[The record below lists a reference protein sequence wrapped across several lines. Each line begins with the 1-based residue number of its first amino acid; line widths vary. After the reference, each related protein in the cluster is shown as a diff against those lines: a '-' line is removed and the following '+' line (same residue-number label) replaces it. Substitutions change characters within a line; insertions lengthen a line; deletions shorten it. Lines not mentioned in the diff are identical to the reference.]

1 MAYYDNAPSHKPQGK
16 KSFGREKWVEE
27 GSEYR
32 GARHGGRP
40 SGKRDD
46 NRAYG
51 EKKSFGDR
59 KPYGEKKSFG
69 DRKPYGEKKSF
80 GDRKPYGE
88 KKSYDDRKPYERR
101 DRYDRRPEM
110 TDERPAPSY
119 RDSEYRPVAVAP
131 VMAQPVAEEA
141 VQENLLAGR
150 NPIREALKAGR
161 DIEKLLVQKGE
172 LTGSARE
179 IVQMAKEAHIPVQEV
194 EHQRLNELAKNHQG
208 MVAFASAYQYS
219 TVEAMLAE
227 AEEKGEEPFLIL
239 LDGITDPHNLGAI
252 IRSAECVGA
261 HGVIVPERRA
271 VGLTPAAVKA
281 SAGAIEH
288 IKVARVV
295 NMTRVIEMLKARNI
309 WTYALTMDG
318 TDYEKVNFKGGVA
331 LVVGSEGEGISH
343 LVLENCDQKVSLP
356 MAGLR
361 VERVEPLFLPRY
373 GGRGDVPRAVQ
384 PPGMKPLLIVDGY
397 NVIGAWSE
405 AEKKGWS
412 LDESRDR
419 LMRQLEDYAGFSG
432 EEILLVF
439 DGYQSERTTTT
450 EEKHGDLTLIFTRH
464 GETADSYIERAAAQ
478 TPRYREL
485 RVATSDGLEQS
496 QVLSSGAI
504 RMTSRELLR
513 ELREMRK
520 SGMSAHQNQPNMNR
534 NTIFSRMPE
543 DIRAR
548 LEKLRRG
555 E

>member
-88 KKSYDDRKPYERR
+88 KKSYGDRKPYERR

-131 VMAQPVAEEA
+131 VMAQPVAEETA
-141 VQENLLAGR
+141 QENLLAGR

-356 MAGLR
+356 MAGHL
-361 VERVEPLFLPRY
+361 
-373 GGRGDVPRAVQ
+373 D
-384 PPGMKPLLIVDGY
+384 
-397 NVIGAWSE
+397 
-405 AEKKGWS
+405 S
-412 LDESRDR
+412 LNASVA
-419 LMRQLEDYAGFSG
+419 AG
-432 EEILLVF
+432 VVM
-439 DGYQSERTTTT
+439 
-450 EEKHGDLTLIFTRH
+450 
-464 GETADSYIERAAAQ
+464 
-478 TPRYREL
+478 YR
-485 RVATSDGLEQS
+485 
-496 QVLSSGAI
+496 VLSS
-504 RMTSRELLR
+504 
-513 ELREMRK
+513 
-520 SGMSAHQNQPNMNR
+520 
-534 NTIFSRMPE
+534 
-543 DIRAR
+543 
-548 LEKLRRG
+548 RRV
-555 E
+555 

>member
-88 KKSYDDRKPYERR
+88 KKSFGDRKPYGEKKSYGDREPYGEKKSFGDRKPYERR

-227 AEEKGEEPFLIL
+227 AEEKGEDPFLIL

-356 MAGLR
+356 MAGHL
-361 VERVEPLFLPRY
+361 
-373 GGRGDVPRAVQ
+373 D
-384 PPGMKPLLIVDGY
+384 
-397 NVIGAWSE
+397 
-405 AEKKGWS
+405 S
-412 LDESRDR
+412 LNASVA
-419 LMRQLEDYAGFSG
+419 AG
-432 EEILLVF
+432 VVM
-439 DGYQSERTTTT
+439 
-450 EEKHGDLTLIFTRH
+450 
-464 GETADSYIERAAAQ
+464 
-478 TPRYREL
+478 YR
-485 RVATSDGLEQS
+485 
-496 QVLSSGAI
+496 VLSS
-504 RMTSRELLR
+504 R
-513 ELREMRK
+513 
-520 SGMSAHQNQPNMNR
+520 
-534 NTIFSRMPE
+534 
-543 DIRAR
+543 RA
-548 LEKLRRG
+548 
-555 E
+555 

>member
-1 MAYYDNAPSHKPQGK
+1 M
-16 KSFGREKWVEE
+16 
-27 GSEYR
+27 
-32 GARHGGRP
+32 
-40 SGKRDD
+40 
-46 NRAYG
+46 
-51 EKKSFGDR
+51 
-59 KPYGEKKSFG
+59 
-69 DRKPYGEKKSF
+69 
-80 GDRKPYGE
+80 
-88 KKSYDDRKPYERR
+88 
-101 DRYDRRPEM
+101 
-110 TDERPAPSY
+110 
-119 RDSEYRPVAVAP
+119 
-131 VMAQPVAEEA
+131 AEEA

-356 MAGLR
+356 MAGHLDS
-361 VERVEPLFLPRY
+361 

-439 DGYQSERTTTT
+439 DGYQSERTTT

-464 GETADSYIERAAAQ
+464 GEMADSYIERAAAQ

-520 SGMSAHQNQPNMNR
+520 SGMSAHQNQPYMNR

>member
-1 MAYYDNAPSHKPQGK
+1 M
-16 KSFGREKWVEE
+16 
-27 GSEYR
+27 
-32 GARHGGRP
+32 
-40 SGKRDD
+40 
-46 NRAYG
+46 
-51 EKKSFGDR
+51 
-59 KPYGEKKSFG
+59 
-69 DRKPYGEKKSF
+69 
-80 GDRKPYGE
+80 
-88 KKSYDDRKPYERR
+88 
-101 DRYDRRPEM
+101 
-110 TDERPAPSY
+110 
-119 RDSEYRPVAVAP
+119 
-131 VMAQPVAEEA
+131 
-141 VQENLLAGR
+141 QENLLAGR

-295 NMTRVIEMLKARNI
+295 NMTRVIEMLKARNHLDI
-309 WTYALTMDG
+309 RADDG
-318 TDYEKVNFKGGVA
+318 R
-331 LVVGSEGEGISH
+331 H
-343 LVLENCDQKVSLP
+343 
-356 MAGLR
+356 GLR
-361 VERVEPLFLPRY
+361 EGQLQGRRGAGCRQRGRGHQPSRAGKLRPEGVPADGGASGQPECLRC

-450 EEKHGDLTLIFTRH
+450 EEKHGDLTLVFTRH

>member
-88 KKSYDDRKPYERR
+88 KKSFGDRKPYGEKKSFGDRKPYGEKKSFGDREPYERR

-179 IVQMAKEAHIPVQEV
+179 IVQMAKETHIPVQEV

-356 MAGLR
+356 MAGHL
-361 VERVEPLFLPRY
+361 
-373 GGRGDVPRAVQ
+373 D
-384 PPGMKPLLIVDGY
+384 
-397 NVIGAWSE
+397 
-405 AEKKGWS
+405 S
-412 LDESRDR
+412 LNASVA
-419 LMRQLEDYAGFSG
+419 AG
-432 EEILLVF
+432 VVM
-439 DGYQSERTTTT
+439 
-450 EEKHGDLTLIFTRH
+450 
-464 GETADSYIERAAAQ
+464 
-478 TPRYREL
+478 YR
-485 RVATSDGLEQS
+485 
-496 QVLSSGAI
+496 VLSS
-504 RMTSRELLR
+504 R
-513 ELREMRK
+513 
-520 SGMSAHQNQPNMNR
+520 
-534 NTIFSRMPE
+534 
-543 DIRAR
+543 RA
-548 LEKLRRG
+548 
-555 E
+555 

>member
-88 KKSYDDRKPYERR
+88 KKSFGDRKPYGEKKSFGDREPYERR

-110 TDERPAPSY
+110 ADERPAPSY

-208 MVAFASAYQYS
+208 MVAFASAYQ
-219 TVEAMLAE
+219 
-227 AEEKGEEPFLIL
+227 
-239 LDGITDPHNLGAI
+239 
-252 IRSAECVGA
+252 
-261 HGVIVPERRA
+261 
-271 VGLTPAAVKA
+271 
-281 SAGAIEH
+281 
-288 IKVARVV
+288 
-295 NMTRVIEMLKARNI
+295 
-309 WTYALTMDG
+309 
-318 TDYEKVNFKGGVA
+318 
-331 LVVGSEGEGISH
+331 
-343 LVLENCDQKVSLP
+343 
-356 MAGLR
+356 
-361 VERVEPLFLPRY
+361 
-373 GGRGDVPRAVQ
+373 
-384 PPGMKPLLIVDGY
+384 
-397 NVIGAWSE
+397 
-405 AEKKGWS
+405 
-412 LDESRDR
+412 
-419 LMRQLEDYAGFSG
+419 
-432 EEILLVF
+432 
-439 DGYQSERTTTT
+439 
-450 EEKHGDLTLIFTRH
+450 
-464 GETADSYIERAAAQ
+464 
-478 TPRYREL
+478 
-485 RVATSDGLEQS
+485 
-496 QVLSSGAI
+496 
-504 RMTSRELLR
+504 
-513 ELREMRK
+513 
-520 SGMSAHQNQPNMNR
+520 
-534 NTIFSRMPE
+534 
-543 DIRAR
+543 
-548 LEKLRRG
+548 
-555 E
+555 

>member
-59 KPYGEKKSFG
+59 KPYGEKKSYG
-69 DRKPYGEKKSF
+69 DREPYGEKKSF
-80 GDRKPYGE
+80 G
-88 KKSYDDRKPYERR
+88 DRKPYERR

-356 MAGLR
+356 MAGHL
-361 VERVEPLFLPRY
+361 
-373 GGRGDVPRAVQ
+373 D
-384 PPGMKPLLIVDGY
+384 
-397 NVIGAWSE
+397 
-405 AEKKGWS
+405 S
-412 LDESRDR
+412 LNASVA
-419 LMRQLEDYAGFSG
+419 AG
-432 EEILLVF
+432 VVM
-439 DGYQSERTTTT
+439 
-450 EEKHGDLTLIFTRH
+450 
-464 GETADSYIERAAAQ
+464 
-478 TPRYREL
+478 YR
-485 RVATSDGLEQS
+485 
-496 QVLSSGAI
+496 VLSS
-504 RMTSRELLR
+504 R
-513 ELREMRK
+513 
-520 SGMSAHQNQPNMNR
+520 
-534 NTIFSRMPE
+534 
-543 DIRAR
+543 RA
-548 LEKLRRG
+548 
-555 E
+555 

>member
-88 KKSYDDRKPYERR
+88 KKSFGDRKPYGEKKSFGDRKPYGEKKSYGDRKPYERR

-131 VMAQPVAEEA
+131 VMAQPVAEETA
-141 VQENLLAGR
+141 QENLLAGR

-356 MAGLR
+356 MAGHL
-361 VERVEPLFLPRY
+361 
-373 GGRGDVPRAVQ
+373 D
-384 PPGMKPLLIVDGY
+384 
-397 NVIGAWSE
+397 
-405 AEKKGWS
+405 S
-412 LDESRDR
+412 LNASVA
-419 LMRQLEDYAGFSG
+419 AG
-432 EEILLVF
+432 VVM
-439 DGYQSERTTTT
+439 
-450 EEKHGDLTLIFTRH
+450 
-464 GETADSYIERAAAQ
+464 
-478 TPRYREL
+478 YR
-485 RVATSDGLEQS
+485 
-496 QVLSSGAI
+496 VLSS
-504 RMTSRELLR
+504 
-513 ELREMRK
+513 
-520 SGMSAHQNQPNMNR
+520 
-534 NTIFSRMPE
+534 
-543 DIRAR
+543 
-548 LEKLRRG
+548 RRV
-555 E
+555 